1 MKEWSLKQIEQ
12 LDEKLKDVKQ
22 RDLRFFRVEEFK
34 RNIKRVNDFSESC
47 SECKKEKLNINDI
60 VQKIEEAI
68 EVPGKS
74 RREYDRI
81 MGRISAHMQKEHGF
95 YPPFYFS
102 YLFSFFGMVAG
113 ILTGYLLMKLF
124 PQIDWVMLISGFVA
138 GLFAGYFY
146 GNRKDKQV
154 REQKKLM

>member
-1 MKEWSLKQIEQ
+1 MKEWSLEQIEQ
-12 LDEKLKDVKQ
+12 LDEKLKDVKL
-22 RDLRFFRVEEFK
+22 RDLRFFRIEEFK

-47 SECKKEKLNINDI
+47 FECKKEKLNINAI
-60 VQKIEEAI
+60 VQKIDEAVKI
-68 EVPGKS
+68 PGKA
-74 RREYDRI
+74 RREYDRT
-81 MGRISAHMQKEHGF
+81 MGRISSHMQKEHGF

-113 ILTGYLLMKLF
+113 VLLGYILMRLF
-124 PQIDWVMLISGFVA
+124 PQIGWVLLISGFIA
-138 GLFAGYFY
+138 GMFAGYFY